1 MSEDAD
7 KLCAF
12 CGKLGTKRCSQ
23 CRAVW
28 YCCIACQKTAWPSH
42 KQQCCQTKDEGG
54 LLDPELFAI
63 VQQRKAFEQEQ
74 AKARAGVKDQ
84 ITHLLAV
91 LISKPRDPDTHFE
104 LAYAYSALLRV
115 EEAVETLGK
124 ALTFLLTTHPSADME
139 LEVLHSAPPLLE
151 RALNGRGEADW
162 VKEEQVA
169 RQLVD
174 FAERVVPLHLQGG
187 ITAATPEVL
196 HGALSSARR
205 ALAGYLARRGKH
217 AEIIAQFYLAD
228 EAKQEQSAAA
238 EAAEA
243 AATLGS
249 GCSVSRADGARS
261 CRRDLVALKTIAEE
275 AMCLAHESE
284 PDSADRSEHVS
295 HAIRAAREAL
305 RATPA
310 IDEKAKVQA
319 QMLLAR
325 MLYTSL
331 TIRTAPKSGEGQS
344 DAVAPSNKRRPLS
357 EQPLV
362 HSNLRPAEIE
372 TAREA
377 TALAKEV
384 RNSSIALKMPVMVD
398 LADMLL
404 SMLPQPPDADA

>member
-1 MSEDAD
+1 M
-7 KLCAF
+7 
-12 CGKLGTKRCSQ
+12 
-23 CRAVW
+23 
-28 YCCIACQKTAWPSH
+28 
-42 KQQCCQTKDEGG
+42 
-54 LLDPELFAI
+54 
-63 VQQRKAFEQEQ
+63 
-74 AKARAGVKDQ
+74 
-84 ITHLLAV
+84 
-91 LISKPRDPDTHFE
+91 
-104 LAYAYSALLRV
+104 
-115 EEAVETLGK
+115 ETLGK

-139 LEVLHSAPPLLE
+139 LQVLYSAPPLLE

-174 FAERVVPLHLQGG
+174 FAERVVPLHLHGG

-217 AEIIAQFYLAD
+217 AESIDQFYLAD

-243 AATLGS
+243 AATPGS
-249 GCSVSRADGARS
+249 GCSVSHADGARS
-261 CRRDLVALKTIAEE
+261 CRRDLVALKAIAEE
-275 AMCLAHESE
+275 AMCLAHESD

-310 IDEKAKVQA
+310 IDEKAKAKA

-344 DAVAPSNKRRPLS
+344 DAVAPSNKRRVHLS
-357 EQPLV
+357 SLSSTAISDEPRSRLLGRRRRSPRRYETDPS
-362 HSNLRPAEIE
+362 HSRCRSWSISRTCCSRCYHSLPMLIRDDC
-372 TAREA
+372 
-377 TALAKEV
+377 V
-384 RNSSIALKMPVMVD
+384 RDFRVD
-398 LADMLL
+398 GCSCRAG
-404 SMLPQPPDADA
+404 AAFKA

>member
-63 VQQRKAFEQEQ
+63 VQQRKAFEKEQ

-84 ITHLLAV
+84 ITSLAV

-104 LAYAYSALLRV
+104 LAYAHWLSCVSRRRWRHWQV
-115 EEAVETLGK
+115 
-124 ALTFLLTTHPSADME
+124 LTFLLTTHPSADME
-139 LEVLHSAPPLLE
+139 LRFFTLHRHLD
-151 RALNGRGEADW
+151 ALNGRGEADW

-174 FAERVVPLHLQGG
+174 FAERVVPLHLHGG

-217 AEIIAQFYLAD
+217 AESIDQFYLAD

-243 AATLGS
+243 AATPGS
-249 GCSVSRADGARS
+249 GCSVSHADGARS
-261 CRRDLVALKTIAEE
+261 CRRDLVALKAIAEE
-275 AMCLAHESE
+275 AMCLAHESD

-310 IDEKAKVQA
+310 IDEKAKAKA

-344 DAVAPSNKRRPLS
+344 DAVAPSNKRRVLF

-362 HSNLRPAEIE
+362 DSNLRRAEIA

-377 TALAKEV
+377 TALAEEV
-384 RNSSIALKMPVMVD
+384 RNRSIALKMPVMVD

-404 SMLPQPPDADA
+404 SMLPQPPDADT